1 MELREKAKQFIDAN
15 PYDVVIKNPDLVNQ
29 FLDLCYEVFGEIPEC
44 GTCGN
49 AFTFYK
55 NLVAYGNNLPTAKLN
70 NKGLFRMK
78 DIQFYSRGIRR
89 MIAPEGMTDELAI
102 QLLQSSRNNHI
113 YFETLPEDWEQI
125 IFGKTEEPKVTE
137 EKEVEKINQPQ
148 QQIQFNKKRKRR

>member
-1 MELREKAKQFIDAN
+1 MREKAKQFTDAN
-15 PYDVVIKNPDLVNQ
+15 TYESIISSSELVIQ

-49 AFTFYK
+49 ALTYYK
-55 NLVAYGNNLPTAKLN
+55 NLVSYGNNLPTAKLN

-78 DIQFYSRGIRR
+78 DMQFYSRGLRR

-102 QLLQSSRNNHI
+102 KLLQSSRNNHI

-125 IFGKTEEPKVTE
+125 VFGKTEEPKVTE
-137 EKEVEKINQPQ
+137 VKEVEKVQQPQ
-148 QQIQFNKKRKRR
+148 QQIQFKKRKRR

>member
-1 MELREKAKQFIDAN
+1 MREKAKQFTDAN
-15 PYDVVIKNPDLVNQ
+15 TYESIISSSELVNQ

-49 AFTFYK
+49 ALTYYK
-55 NLVAYGNNLPTAKLN
+55 NLVSYGNNLPTAKLN

-78 DIQFYSRGIRR
+78 DMQFYSRGLRR

-102 QLLQSSRNNHI
+102 KLLQSSRNNHI

-125 IFGKTEEPKVTE
+125 VFGKVEEPKVTE
-137 EKEVEKINQPQ
+137 VKEVEKVQQPQ
-148 QQIQFNKKRKRR
+148 QQIQFKKRKRR

>member
-1 MELREKAKQFIDAN
+1 MREKAKQFTDAN
-15 PYDVVIKNPDLVNQ
+15 TYESIISSSELVNQ

-49 AFTFYK
+49 ALTYYK
-55 NLVAYGNNLPTAKLN
+55 NLVSYGNNLPTAKLN

-78 DIQFYSRGIRR
+78 DMQFYSRGLRR

-102 QLLQSSRNNHI
+102 KLLQSSRNNHI

-125 IFGKTEEPKVTE
+125 IFGKVEEPKVTE
-137 EKEVEKINQPQ
+137 VKEVEKVQQPQ
-148 QQIQFNKKRKRR
+148 QQIQFKKRKRR